1 MNKAVPDV
9 SNEKLLEQFD
19 IADLNGD
26 EKLIFEEFEVAIEK
40 AKELAKLLDPNV
52 KLFNS
57 LDTTDPKDKLSY
69 EEWNVEIK
77 KAKPDISNDILEKL
91 FKEVDTDQDTF
102 VNLQEFKSGIENAK
116 RRAENISAI
125 SKDPE

>member
-1 MNKAVPDV
+1 MKKAVPDV
-9 SNEKLLEQFD
+9 SDEKLLEQFD

-52 KLFNS
+52 KLFNL
-57 LDTTDPKDKLSY
+57 LDTTDPKEKLSY

-102 VNLQEFKSGIENAK
+102 VDLQEFKSGIENAK

-125 SKDPE
+125 NKDPE